1 MFGLKA
7 LTFKLAINLAVDL
20 VNRYEDT
27 VMDHLKVDPD
37 LQRLIDAGTDVLG
50 KLIGVRISQLKSQ
63 GKEEDV
69 AVKQLKMFYNDMVIK
84 SKEIAERDDLH
95 PDLDKY
101 RLPDP
106 EKYMWQWNTDLGIWQ
121 RRKVK

>member
-69 AVKQLKMFYNDMVIK
+69 AGKQLKMFYNDMVIK